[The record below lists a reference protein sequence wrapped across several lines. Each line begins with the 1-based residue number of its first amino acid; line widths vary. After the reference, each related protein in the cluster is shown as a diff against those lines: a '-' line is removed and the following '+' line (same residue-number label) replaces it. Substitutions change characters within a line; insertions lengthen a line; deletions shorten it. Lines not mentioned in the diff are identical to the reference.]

1 MCSILAYMVS
11 LKGVGMY
18 LKVWCERDEENGEN
32 KLENIAK
39 WFKRLALF
47 FSFGALGLFLSSIE
61 LITSSFYGGP
71 GFYKHYLSC
80 ISFIFGSGLLSYCF
94 TCPFTLT
101 VQEKIAVVITS
112 VRKNPAIALS
122 VSAVSFKN
130 YYNAEDYSTLVGYVF
145 VNAILLDLCCAPIL
159 LIAKIKIKSENK
171 TPPDQGDGVV
181 VEVQDADMNMDIEL
195 ETGHNQSK

>member
-1 MCSILAYMVS
+1 MVS

-18 LKVWCERDEENGEN
+18 LKVWCRDEENGEN

-101 VQEKIAVVITS
+101 VKKNCRGYYQCPE
-112 VRKNPAIALS
+112 NPAIALS

-130 YYNAEDYSTLVGYVF
+130 YYNA
-145 VNAILLDLCCAPIL
+145 
-159 LIAKIKIKSENK
+159 K
-171 TPPDQGDGVV
+171 T
-181 VEVQDADMNMDIEL
+181 IRL
-195 ETGHNQSK
+195 W